1 MQVVR
6 VIERADADGSSGLSA
21 ADLSKTAQTQTCAT
35 CPLGKKSGAEKL
47 DLLQSL
53 LTLR

>member
-1 MQVVR
+1 MTAG
-6 VIERADADGSSGLSA
+6 ELYAMAS
-21 ADLSKTAQTQTCAT
+21 DLSQTAQSQTCAT
-35 CPLGKKSGAEKL
+35 CPLVRKSGAEKL